1 MGAGNINIPIRWIFR
16 ISFLYLL
23 VPFLIFCLGFLRIYI
38 SICITLVIL
47 WLIIKNWRHGSQA
60 SQNIS
65 LSKRALWFAIFAV
78 LLWVALS
85 GIGGFAFQNT
95 DFHIRNAIFHDLINY
110 TWPVKYFT
118 NPVDP
123 SIAYTLTYYIGFWLP
138 AALVGKIA
146 GWQAANIAL
155 YVWAVLGVL
164 LTLFLLAS
172 RIKLSPVK
180 IALVLIFFSGMDA
193 LGTLLMM
200 IAVPGTRNTL
210 WPPIYHLEWWLPGFD
225 FQYSSFTTQL
235 FWIFNQ
241 AVPVWLCM
249 ALLFISRER
258 KNILLVWSLCC
269 FFAPLPALGMFPYVV
284 LKIPNNLV
292 DAENINARSKI
303 QSIRDFFFRLFQDI
317 RALFSVENIAG
328 GGLVLGITLLYFLSN
343 VQSSNSSTSAS
354 QIQGAGWIVYAIFLI
369 FEGLLIWGILVT
381 RYKTNLNW
389 YLAGGLFIIIPLI
402 NIGSARDFG
411 TLSLLLVIAFLV
423 INLNVYLARR
433 IHAWSIV
440 RFFKYPSLIQK
451 ILHTLLPGII
461 VLGFLGIYVL
471 VALALVRVLTYIE
484 PRFAVFFEIQTWAHL
499 KFLTSNI
506 YVLFNYLQFAE
517 RYVYWT
523 VGWNIFNAHPILG
536 VGLGNA
542 GFYFQRYL
550 PAYGWSLPEVMQIYL
565 REVALPNI
573 KRLWVR
579 LLAETGIVGFSSF
592 FAWCYVMLRTAW
604 SMRLN
609 SKKLFKV
616 IGWCGL
622 FVLVAFITEGFS
634 TDTFA
639 LPYLWVSLG
648 IVSAAGAL
656 LRNPK
661 EEI

>member
-1 MGAGNINIPIRWIFR
+1 LKLGAGNINIPIRWIFR

-23 VPFLIFCLGFLRIYI
+23 VPFLVFCLGFLRIYI

-118 NPVDP
+118 NPADP

-146 GWQAANIAL
+146 GWQTANVAL

-317 RALFSVENIAG
+317 RALLSVENIVG

-354 QIQGAGWIVYAIFLI
+354 QIQGAGWIVYVIFLV

-411 TLSLLLVIAFLV
+411 MRASIPTLFMLMLWSAETLSLSGLRVRAGLILLLCVGAITPLYE
-423 INLNVYLARR
+423 INRSVYRTA
-433 IHAWSIV
+433 S
-440 RFFKYPSLIQK
+440 
-451 ILHTLLPGII
+451 
-461 VLGFLGIYVL
+461 YVL
-471 VALALVRVLTYIE
+471 VPPTPEEKLAGQQVDIYTPATFEFDHPYTLTADSYKSLANFDPDQIQNFLA
-484 PRFAVFFEIQTWAHL
+484 RANKSFFETWIL
-499 KFLTSNI
+499 K
-506 YVLFNYLQFAE
+506 
-517 RYVYWT
+517 
-523 VGWNIFNAHPILG
+523 
-536 VGLGNA
+536 
-542 GFYFQRYL
+542 
-550 PAYGWSLPEVMQIYL
+550 
-565 REVALPNI
+565 
-573 KRLWVR
+573 
-579 LLAETGIVGFSSF
+579 
-592 FAWCYVMLRTAW
+592 
-604 SMRLN
+604 
-609 SKKLFKV
+609 
-616 IGWCGL
+616 
-622 FVLVAFITEGFS
+622 
-634 TDTFA
+634 
-639 LPYLWVSLG
+639 
-648 IVSAAGAL
+648 
-656 LRNPK
+656 
-661 EEI
+661 